1 MARMTE
7 ADAISLAQQSVIF
20 LSQDEELL
28 GRFLALSGI
37 GPAEIRGRIGDPA
50 FLAGILDFLLAHE
63 PSVLAFAAW
72 ADIDPALPGQARV
85 MLPGYA
91 DEG

>member
-1 MARMTE
+1 MAKMTE
-7 ADAISLAQQSVIF
+7 TDAISLAQQAVIF

-50 FLAGILDFLLAHE
+50 FLAGIMDFLLAHE

-85 MLPGYA
+85 MLPGYSH
-91 DEG
+91 EN

>member
-1 MARMTE
+1 MPTMSEAEALEMAQR
-7 ADAISLAQQSVIF
+7 ALVF

-28 GRFLALSGI
+28 GRFLALSGV

-63 PSVLAFAAW
+63 PSVIAFAEW
-72 ADIDPALPGQARV
+72 AEIDPVLPGQARAL
-85 MLPGYA
+85 LPGFQHDA
-91 DEG
+91 

>member
-1 MARMTE
+1 MPRMNE
-7 ADAISLAQQSVIF
+7 ADALAMAQQALIF

-63 PSVLAFAAW
+63 PSVLAFAVW
-72 ADIDPALPGQARV
+72 ADIDPALPGQARA
-85 MLPGYA
+85 MLPGFQH
-91 DEG
+91 DG

>member
-1 MARMTE
+1 MPRMNE
-7 ADAISLAQQSVIF
+7 AEAAAMAQQAVIF

-50 FLAGILDFLLAHE
+50 FLAGVMDFLLAHE
-63 PSVLAFAAW
+63 PSVLAFASW
-72 ADIDPALPGQARV
+72 AEIDPAVPAQARA
-85 MLPGYA
+85 MLPGFQY
-91 DEG
+91 DD

>member
-1 MARMTE
+1 MNE
-7 ADAISLAQQSVIF
+7 AEAVAMAQQALIF

-63 PSVLAFAAW
+63 PSVLAFTAW
-72 ADIDPALPGQARV
+72 AEIDPALPARART
-85 MLPGYA
+85 MLPGFQH
-91 DEG
+91 DE